1 MSQLVQRYFRK
12 KDKKM
17 EENEVEKVTKEI
29 AELRNLLRDALTTV
43 WWNNQR
49 GQIDFYEL
57 PAELLDEQPP
67 TILTPNEQTKT
78 SSSLLARDTWARNRR
93 TKIVISR

>member
-57 PAELLDEQPP
+57 PAELLDEQPS
-67 TILTPNEQTKT
+67 TILTPNEPNKNVVF
-78 SSSLLARDTWARNRR
+78 SSRARHVGAESSNEDRN
-93 TKIVISR
+93 

>member
-78 SSSLLARDTWARNRR
+78 SFSLLVRDTWARNRR

>member
-57 PAELLDEQPP
+57 PAELLDERPP

-78 SSSLLARDTWARNRR
+78 LSSLLARDTWARNRR

>member
-57 PAELLDEQPP
+57 PAELLDEQPS
-67 TILTPNEQTKT
+67 TILTPNEPNKNVVF
-78 SSSLLARDTWARNRR
+78 SSGARHVGAESSNEDRN
-93 TKIVISR
+93 